1 MDIVLSLV
9 ILSILILIS
18 YERKFQVVQRCLDQ
32 YRTGYHAWIHR
43 RRVQRFQVKSTPTQ
57 RSQSPAGLELQNQL
71 IRLFDG
77 DRQQAELF
85 VANVRFGQY
94 GKSDSYYWSLA
105 IQRKRYISEY
115 ATLKRQGDVKHKQT
129 STRSNSSQDAPA
141 THLKIENHNS
151 QQKAVSTY
159 NGISQIQAKP
169 DENKKNI
176 DSETSPSTKKRTK
189 KTNSNNRLRLE
200 PTKANPQLTFLGHES
215 SKYSESQTQKI
226 QLHLEAASDL
236 VKQHKF
242 DLALPILNRLTSK
255 YPDCLQAR
263 VMRGRAFYELGK
275 YDAAITD
282 FDYVIQ
288 QEPNHIAAHRDRG
301 LVEYDQRNYLA
312 VIASLS
318 IVIGHFPSA
327 KLFKIRG
334 NAYKGLGQNDSAIRD
349 YLSAKKIYSRQG
361 AKHQVRQLE
370 KQIEI
375 LYPMIEQINPVYSP
389 KSSIKLPKW
398 QLPANEKQSFPFE
411 QGRAKDKKCLL
422 QLLDGDRQKAN
433 RLLEL
438 ARSQHPNR
446 SIHWYF
452 EKALY
457 DLKRDRS

>member
-1 MDIVLSLV
+1 VDIVLSLV
-9 ILSILILIS
+9 ILSVLILIS

-43 RRVQRFQVKSTPTQ
+43 RRVQRFQVKSTPTR
-57 RSQSPAGLELQNQL
+57 RSQFPAGPELQNQL

-115 ATLKRQGDVKHKQT
+115 ATLKRQGDVKRKQT
-129 STRSNSSQDAPA
+129 STRPKSLQDAPA
-141 THLKIENHNS
+141 THLKTENHNC
-151 QQKAVSTY
+151 QQKTVSTH
-159 NGISQIQAKP
+159 NSTGQIQAKP
-169 DENKKNI
+169 DKNKKNI
-176 DSETSPSTKKRTK
+176 DSATNPSIKKRTK
-189 KTNSNNRLRLE
+189 KTNLNNRLKLE
-200 PTKANPQLTFLGHES
+200 PTKANPKLTFLNRES

-263 VMRGRAFYELGK
+263 VIRGRAFYELGK

-312 VIASLS
+312 AIASLS

-334 NAYKGLGQNDSAIRD
+334 NAYKGLGRNDSAIGD
-349 YLSAKKIYSRQG
+349 YLSAKKIYARQG

-375 LYPMIEQINPVYSP
+375 LYSLLKPIKPVY
-389 KSSIKLPKW
+389 LPKNSVKFPFW
-398 QLPANEKQSFPFE
+398 QRPAKEKQPFLFE
-411 QGRAKDKKCLL
+411 QGRAMDQKCLL
-422 QLLDGDRQKAN
+422 KLLYGDRQKAE